1 MNLSR
6 LFMLLMAL
14 GLDAKSFTITDI
26 LGRILRFMPLFI
38 ERFHMLEQGPPNTG
52 KSFISKLFPNDF
64 EMVTSLTTAKIF
76 GSTSGKSGYVSNT
89 NKAIFF
95 DEISNLT
102 QSDIPSDLRS
112 AFKSYLN
119 GDNFSRGEKDNLEST
134 TSCYFAGNTLDK
146 VQDDLDKS
154 PTTYNKDI
162 FNNIPDFFLENAMI
176 ERLIWN
182 PGWLFKK
189 TDESNLSNED
199 SEPHL
204 KSLIEFIQKNR
215 CSENTTIK
223 IPFTNSTRDCRKAR
237 KIITGF
243 IVALFD
249 NNFSSENI
257 DELMEFSKFIIEL
270 SYGKYSKFWN
280 THSGKKFLLNFLPL
294 YLPKDSTIKRIFFS
308 EDRILVVTKENP
320 NKIYKIALNKYG
332 IAENENEIKIYNS
345 GNELSKL
352 IAYVEKYDSAS
363 ITIIQD
369 FYEFLDLKDEFK
381 HISLNPIEAEIFTLK
396 EEVKRLKDSQCVLN
410 DFTAQLILKYNY
422 LLDFIFSS
430 NNGFPKQLPEKI
442 ILSNNNFEDLN
453 FKNFKNE
460 VQLLNVPFNDTQVG
474 HKNGEYKIMNFSHL
488 VQQ

>member
-1 MNLSR
+1 MNLSK
-6 LFMLLMAL
+6 LFMFLMAL
-14 GLDAKSFTITDI
+14 GLDTKSFTITDI
-26 LGRILRFMPLFI
+26 LGRVLRFMPLFI
-38 ERFHMLEQGPPNTG
+38 EHFHMLEQGPPNTG

-76 GSTSGKSGYVSNT
+76 GSTSGKSGYISDA

-119 GDNFSRGEKDNLEST
+119 GDNFSRSEKDNLVFT
-134 TSCYFAGNTLDK
+134 TSCYFAGNTLDT
-146 VQDDLDKS
+146 VQNVLDKS

-162 FNNIPDFFLENAMI
+162 FDNIPDFFLENAMI
-176 ERLIWN
+176 ERLVWN
-182 PGWLFKK
+182 PGWLLKK

-204 KSLIEFIQKNR
+204 KSLTEFIQKNR
-215 CSENTTIK
+215 RSENTAIK

-257 DELMEFSKFIIEL
+257 DELMEFSKFIVEL
-270 SYGKYSKFWN
+270 SYGKYSRFWN

-294 YLPKDSTIKRIFFS
+294 YLPKDSTIKRTFFS

-332 IAENENEIKIYNS
+332 IAENEKEIKLYNS
-345 GNELSKL
+345 GGDLSKL
-352 IAYVEKYDSAS
+352 VAHIENCDSTFIS
-363 ITIIQD
+363 IVQD
-369 FYEFLDLKDEFK
+369 FYEFLDSKDEFK
-381 HISLNPIEAEIFTLK
+381 HISLNHLEAEIFTLK
-396 EEVKRLKDSQCVLN
+396 EEVKKLKDSQCILN
-410 DFTAQLILKYNY
+410 NFTTQLILKYNY
-422 LLDFIFSS
+422 LLEFIFAY
-430 NNGFPKQLPEKI
+430 NNGFPRAFPEKI
-442 ILSNNNFEDLN
+442 VLNNNVSEDLN
-453 FKNFKNE
+453 LKNFINE
-460 VQLLNVPFNDTQVG
+460 IQLLNLTFNDSQVG
-474 HKNGEYKIMNFSHL
+474 HRNGEYKIINFSHL
-488 VQQ
+488 V

>member
-1 MNLSR
+1 MNLLKLIM
-6 LFMLLMAL
+6 LFMAL
-14 GLDAKSFTITDI
+14 GVEAKSFTITDI
-26 LGRILRFMPLFI
+26 LGRVLRFMPLFI
-38 ERFHMLEQGPPNTG
+38 EHFHMLEQGPPNTG

-76 GSTSGKSGYVSNT
+76 GSTSGKSGYVSDA

-119 GDNFSRGEKDNLEST
+119 GDNFSRTEKDNLAFT
-134 TSCYFAGNTLDK
+134 TSCYFAGNTLDT
-146 VQDDLDKS
+146 VQDVLDKS

-162 FNNIPDFFLENAMI
+162 FDNIPDFFLENAMV
-176 ERLIWN
+176 ERLVWN
-182 PGWLFKK
+182 PGWLLKK

-215 CSENTTIK
+215 RSENTTIK
-223 IPFTNSTRDCRKAR
+223 IPFTNNTRDCKKAR

-243 IVALFD
+243 IIALFD
-249 NNFSSENI
+249 NNFLSENI
-257 DELMEFSKFIIEL
+257 DELMEFSKFIVEL
-270 SYGKYSKFWN
+270 SYGKYSRFWN

-308 EDRILVVTKENP
+308 EDRILVITKENP

-332 IAENENEIKIYNS
+332 IEENEKEVRIYNS
-345 GNELSKL
+345 GNDLSKL
-352 IAYVEKYDSAS
+352 IAHVEKYDSTF

-381 HISLNPIEAEIFTLK
+381 HISLNPIEAEIFILK
-396 EEVKRLKDSQCVLN
+396 EEVKRLKNSQCVLN
-410 DFTAQLILKYNY
+410 DFTTQLILKYNY
-422 LLDFIFSS
+422 LLEFIFAS
-430 NNGFPKQLPEKI
+430 NSIFPKAFPEKI
-442 ILSNNNFEDLN
+442 VLNNNDSEDLN
-453 FKNFKNE
+453 LKNFINE
-460 VQLLNVPFNDTQVG
+460 LQLLSVIFNYNQVG
-474 HKNGEYKIMNFSHL
+474 HRNGEYKIMNFSHL
-488 VQQ
+488 A

>member
-1 MNLSR
+1 MNLST
-6 LFMLLMAL
+6 LIMFFMAL
-14 GLDAKSFTITDI
+14 GINVKTFTITDI
-26 LGRILRFMPLFI
+26 LGRVLRFMPLLI
-38 ERFHMLEQGPPNTG
+38 EHFHMLEQGPPNTG

-76 GSTSGKSGYVSNT
+76 GSTSGKLGYVSDA

-119 GDNFSRGEKDNLEST
+119 GDNFSRSEKDNLIFT
-134 TSCYFAGNTLDK
+134 TSCYFAGNTLDTI
-146 VQDDLDKS
+146 QDNLDKS

-176 ERLIWN
+176 ERIVWN
-182 PGWLFKK
+182 PGWLLKK
-189 TDESNLSNED
+189 TDESNLNNED
-199 SEPHL
+199 SETHL
-204 KSLIEFIQKNR
+204 KSLTEFIQKNR

-243 IVALFD
+243 IVALFN
-249 NNFSSENI
+249 NNFSPENI
-257 DELMEFSKFIIEL
+257 DELMEFSKFIVEL
-270 SYGKYSKFWN
+270 SYGKYSRFWN

-294 YLPKDSTIKRIFFS
+294 YLPKDSTIERIFFS
-308 EDRILVVTKENP
+308 EDRILVVIKENP

-332 IAENENEIKIYNS
+332 IEENKNEIKIYNS
-345 GNELSKL
+345 SNDLSKF
-352 IAYVEKYDSAS
+352 IAHVEKYDSTF
-363 ITIIQD
+363 ITIIQE

-381 HISLNPIEAEIFTLK
+381 HISLNPLEAKISSLN
-396 EEVKRLKDSQCVLN
+396 EEVKKLKDSQCFLGN
-410 DFTAQLILKYNY
+410 LTGELILKYNY

-453 FKNFKNE
+453 LKNFKNE
-460 VQLLNVPFNDTQVG
+460 VQLLKVPFNDNQVG
-474 HKNGEYKIMNFSHL
+474 HKNGEYKIMNFSCL
-488 VQQ
+488 IK

>member
-1 MNLSR
+1 MDLLNLIM
-6 LFMLLMAL
+6 LFTAL
-14 GLDAKSFTITDI
+14 GINAKSFTITDI
-26 LGRILRFMPLFI
+26 LGRVLRFMPLFI
-38 ERFHMLEQGPPNTG
+38 EHFHMLEQGAPNTG

-76 GSTSGKSGYVSNT
+76 GSTSGKSGYVSDA

-119 GDNFSRGEKDNLEST
+119 GDNFSRSEKDNLAFT
-134 TSCYFAGNTLDK
+134 TSCYFAGNTLDI
-146 VQDDLDKS
+146 VQNVLDKS

-162 FNNIPDFFLENAMI
+162 FDNIPEFFLENAMV

-182 PGWLFKK
+182 PGWLLKK

-199 SEPHL
+199 SELHL
-204 KSLIEFIQKNR
+204 KSLTEFIQKNR
-215 CSENTTIK
+215 RSENTTIK

-257 DELMEFSKFIIEL
+257 DELMEFSKFIVEL
-270 SYGKYSKFWN
+270 SYGKYSRFWN

-332 IAENENEIKIYNS
+332 IEENEKEIRIYNS
-345 GNELSKL
+345 GNNLSKL
-352 IAYVEKYDSAS
+352 IAHVEKYDSTF
-363 ITIIQD
+363 IIIIQD

-381 HISLNPIEAEIFTLK
+381 HISLNPVEAEMIELK
-396 EEVKRLKDSQCVLN
+396 EEIKNLKNSHYILGH
-410 DFTAQLILKYNY
+410 FTNEVISKYND
-422 LLDFIFSS
+422 LLEFIFAS
-430 NNGFPKQLPEKI
+430 NNGFPRVFPEKI
-442 ILSNNNFEDLN
+442 VLNNNVSENLN
-453 FKNFKNE
+453 LKNFINE
-460 VQLLNVPFNDTQVG
+460 IQLLNLTFNNNQLG
-474 HKNGEYKIMNFSHL
+474 YRNGEYKIMNFSHL
-488 VQQ
+488 A